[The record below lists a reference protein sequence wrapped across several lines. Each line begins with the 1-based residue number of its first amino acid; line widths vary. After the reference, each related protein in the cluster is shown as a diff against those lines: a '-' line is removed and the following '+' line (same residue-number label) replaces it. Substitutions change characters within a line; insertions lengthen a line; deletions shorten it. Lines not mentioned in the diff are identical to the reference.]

1 MSDFVHWESS
11 RDEQAVR
18 SYRTP
23 KGEAM
28 LEAIRKRRSVRKYRQ
43 GDIPEEVMEALLR
56 SAMQA
61 PSARNLQPWEFIV
74 VRDRE
79 SLGRIPDYHP
89 YSSMVPEAG
98 AAILVCGN
106 TEFQKDPGYIAQ
118 DCSAAV
124 QNLLLEAVEQGLGAV
139 WLGVFPR
146 KERIDGMVELFGLP
160 SHIIPVALVSV
171 GYPAEEPEYQDRFK
185 REKVHMETW

>member
-1 MSDFVHWESS
+1 
-11 RDEQAVR
+11 
-18 SYRTP
+18 
-23 KGEAM
+23 M
-28 LEAIRKRRSVRKYRQ
+28 LEAIRKRRSVRKYRE
-43 GDIPEEVMEALLR
+43 GPLPDGVLEELLR

-61 PSARNLQPWEFIV
+61 PSARNLQPWEFVV

-79 SLGRIPDYHP
+79 VLKRIPEYHP

-98 AAILVCGN
+98 AAVLVCGN
-106 TEFQKDPGYIAQ
+106 TDLQEHTGYLAQ

-146 KERIDGMVELFGLP
+146 KERMEGMVRLFGLP
-160 SHIIPVALVSV
+160 DSIVPMALVSV
-171 GYPAEEPEYQDRFK
+171 GWPAEEKGFEDRYDPG
-185 REKVHMETW
+185 RIHRDRW

>member
-1 MSDFVHWESS
+1 
-11 RDEQAVR
+11 
-18 SYRTP
+18 
-23 KGEAM
+23 M
-28 LEAIRKRRSVRKYRQ
+28 LEAIRKRRSIRKYRH
-43 GDIPEEVMEALLR
+43 GEIPEETIEALLR

-74 VRDRE
+74 VRDRDT
-79 SLGRIPDYHP
+79 LGKIPDYHP
-89 YSSMVPEAG
+89 YSSMVPGAG

-106 TEFQKDPGYIAQ
+106 TERQKDPGYIAQ

-146 KERIDGMVELFGLP
+146 KERIDGMTELFGLP
-160 SHIIPVALVSV
+160 RHIIPVALISV
-171 GYPAEEPEYQDRFK
+171 GHPAEEPEYQDRFDAG
-185 REKVHMETW
+185 KVHMEKW